1 MTHRGF
7 GPDRWGIAVLAGIL
21 LASTAR
27 AGPSPLAVSL
37 GEQPAAV
44 SLTEAEGE
52 RFKRRARL
60 VRVPE
65 EDIEEAVSGQR
76 DIRSLR
82 EVAVAFGLIG
92 LSSTLWVALRRRRFL
107 SSV

>member
-7 GPDRWGIAVLAGIL
+7 GPDRWGIAVLAGFL

-27 AGPSPLAVSL
+27 AGPPPLAVSL

-44 SLTEAEGE
+44 SLAAADDE

-65 EDIEEAVSGQR
+65 EDIGEAVSEPY
-76 DIRSLR
+76 DVRSLR

-92 LSSTLWVALRRRRFL
+92 LSNTLWVALRRRRFL
-107 SSV
+107 PSV